1 MRAVCCHTG
10 GLAAANLNT
19 WIDYG
24 LAMPRKYPNLKLVTE
39 RIPTDEKQQEAY
51 RKTLDLLGHIPTSKG
66 IVGVTPGTIGAAQAV
81 EEQGLQDKVA
91 VVGSACPLT
100 LHLI

>member
-1 MRAVCCHTG
+1 MQSLTG

-24 LAMPRKYPNLKLVTE
+24 LAYAKEKYPNLKLVTE

-51 RKTLDLLGHIPTSKG
+51 RKTLDLLRAYPEPQGYHRCEHPCAHRRSSG
-66 IVGVTPGTIGAAQAV
+66 CRRAGVCRTR
-81 EEQGLQDKVA
+81 
-91 VVGSACPLT
+91 
-100 LHLI
+100 